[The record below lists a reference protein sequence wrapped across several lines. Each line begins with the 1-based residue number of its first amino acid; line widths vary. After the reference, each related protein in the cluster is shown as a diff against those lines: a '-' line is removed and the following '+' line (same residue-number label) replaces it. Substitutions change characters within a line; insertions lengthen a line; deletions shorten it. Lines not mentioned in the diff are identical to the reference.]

1 MLKPIKLNKV
11 SFLNRKEK
19 WWFHAI
25 RAINL
30 FAYRFWWLI
39 LLLFILGITLFYLF
53 CFKHKDQQCEQ
64 AKYALNATNNAIK
77 NVSNCSECEPQAVI
91 MDSIPKAPQE
101 NCRVHFSGLIM
112 GGEAVDNN
120 ISKIYKEDFASEY
133 VGGGFYKS
141 NQKAFPKSVKTT
153 FDGIAVDK
161 GTRLI
166 IYARKNFK
174 GQVLL
179 DIKGPAIINNVMWK
193 DDSRYNHCNTE
204 DFPAHLQVN
213 YPQSVRKWSSSNM
226 WEWSYGSCKIMCNE

>member
-1 MLKPIKLNKV
+1 MNKV

-39 LLLFILGITLFYLF
+39 LLLFILGIALFYLL

-64 AKYALNATNNAIK
+64 AKYALKATNNAIK
-77 NVSNCSECEPQAVI
+77 NVANFCECESEAVI

-101 NCRVHFSGLIM
+101 NCRVHFSGAFM
-112 GGEAVDNN
+112 GANYKSN
-120 ISKIYKEDFASEY
+120 FISEIYKVDDYSEY
-133 VGGGFYKS
+133 VGSGFYPS
-141 NQKAFPKSVKTT
+141 NELAFPKAVNST
-153 FDGIAVDK
+153 FDGIAIDK

-166 IYARKNFK
+166 IYSQKNFQGK
-174 GQVLL
+174 VLL
-179 DIKGPAIINNVMWK
+179 DIIGPAIINNVYHK
-193 DDSRYNHCNTE
+193 NNNAVNYCNTE

-226 WEWSYGSCKIMCNE
+226 WKWSYGSCKIMCNE